1 VNGGSKTEIKAAQI
15 AEHLR
20 NADALVTKVDWA
32 AKKAPPAPGNLYRER
47 LLASAAATP
56 SASLIEAIKNIRKD
70 GSSIVDKAEQRVLHD
85 VRRGIQIGY
94 AVAEEYRRT
103 VGIENVGDLSK
114 ISPEQKG
121 VIQEK
126 MRTAAA
132 LSLYTLARYVSE
144 GLADVGDDQAHKEH
158 VVLPECALDNP
169 IAAAKCA
176 LYYLSLN
183 LAHPSVS
190 NDKALNATVYLFFC
204 QVLDEIE
211 ARKASFTY
219 LESFQFIAFG
229 IEGEDFTVEGLERH
243 DSRAVSVE
251 FNRQEMDG
259 IVGNADAK
267 HASTRLARRLACYN
281 MREQANVFQRLG
293 GLMPVWMGY
302 GKPGTGK
309 SMIIAAIATL
319 LDDLCKARGIPFLFH
334 PLPDNL
340 IDSYQ
345 GNTARNMVN
354 YMKAFLDP
362 GRITF
367 GAIDDSENVFQD
379 RSRQGVSEGER
390 AAIGVFLRYTEGAYA
405 ITRGNAT
412 IGAFTNMPEVFD
424 PAVRSRI
431 QGRFAINGAETVE
444 DALDQMQRSR
454 KKYADQPEFINL
466 KDPTWYAYQSKQGAL
481 RSLADAAQTRD
492 VPENPIM
499 KDIFGAVA
507 KEYGPDTHEFFARLY
522 VAVTERYPAFSSRD
536 LRNIDSATDLRVMD
550 FDVPDEW
557 FEKNDVFHDQ
567 DLARQ
572 TAMVLELRNAN
583 MKGLRYGDIV
593 RQEWVRY
600 LDNYATIADQQ
611 FDREV
616 EAELHA
622 IRVREEV
629 RRRLGIKTELKGAA

>member
-70 GSSIVDKAEQRVLHD
+70 GSSIVDKAEHRVLHD

-190 NDKALNATVYLFFC
+190 NDKALNATVYLFFR

-219 LESFQFIAFG
+219 LESFQSIAFG
-229 IEGEDFTVEGLERH
+229 IEGEDFTVEDTLTF
-243 DSRAVSVE
+243 DDLVSAIARSKLVK
-251 FNRQEMDG
+251 
-259 IVGNADAK
+259 K
-267 HASTRLARRLACYN
+267 HA
-281 MREQANVFQRLG
+281 
-293 GLMPVWMGY
+293 
-302 GKPGTGK
+302 
-309 SMIIAAIATL
+309 
-319 LDDLCKARGIPFLFH
+319 
-334 PLPDNL
+334 
-340 IDSYQ
+340 
-345 GNTARNMVN
+345 
-354 YMKAFLDP
+354 
-362 GRITF
+362 
-367 GAIDDSENVFQD
+367 
-379 RSRQGVSEGER
+379 
-390 AAIGVFLRYTEGAYA
+390 
-405 ITRGNAT
+405 
-412 IGAFTNMPEVFD
+412 
-424 PAVRSRI
+424 
-431 QGRFAINGAETVE
+431 
-444 DALDQMQRSR
+444 
-454 KKYADQPEFINL
+454 
-466 KDPTWYAYQSKQGAL
+466 
-481 RSLADAAQTRD
+481 
-492 VPENPIM
+492 
-499 KDIFGAVA
+499 A
-507 KEYGPDTHEFFARLY
+507 K
-522 VAVTERYPAFSSRD
+522 
-536 LRNIDSATDLRVMD
+536 
-550 FDVPDEW
+550 
-557 FEKNDVFHDQ
+557 
-567 DLARQ
+567 
-572 TAMVLELRNAN
+572 
-583 MKGLRYGDIV
+583 IV
-593 RQEWVRY
+593 RQFV
-600 LDNYATIADQQ
+600 DS
-611 FDREV
+611 
-616 EAELHA
+616 
-622 IRVREEV
+622 VRETAAK
-629 RRRLGIKTELKGAA
+629 RPDILGPKTLDLMDQVERDYLK